1 MGRIR
6 ADYPDTAEAV
16 MLLIEEQWYPVEFA
30 PREAAGERGYRT
42 GRVFPDN
49 LPEIIAAGEMFV
61 RVTDIGGNDDGIT
74 DRPLIDIDVFADTFE
89 RARDYAKGIQSRLLG
104 YPWRAGSTVI
114 DKVRTAMR
122 PHDVP
127 WDDDNTFR
135 FYASYTISARR

>member
-1 MGRIR
+1 MGRILK
-6 ADYPDTAEAV
+6 AYPDIAEAV
-16 MLLIEEQWYPVEFA
+16 MFLIEDWYPSEFA
-30 PREAAGERGYRT
+30 PLANGTFRT
-42 GRVFPDN
+42 GRVFPPN
-49 LPEIIAAGEMFV
+49 VQESIRKGRYFA
-61 RVTDIGGNDDGIT
+61 RVQDIGGNDDGLT
-74 DRPLIDIDVFADTFE
+74 DRPLIDVDVLGSTFAGTRDI
-89 RARDYAKGIQSRLLG
+89 ARGIQGRLLG